1 MNAAKTA
8 LGTALVAGLFSSCSS
23 YKSLSA
29 PPAMDAAGL
38 VRDGKAGGTDTSSVA
53 DIHWRSYFADPKLQ
67 ALLAEG
73 LDSNLDLRTA
83 LVRIDQAEASLGAAR
98 AGQAP
103 AITAVA
109 GANRTQS
116 STGNHG
122 RDVLG
127 YTSQGASLGF
137 SATWELDLWGRLSS
151 ASKAKY
157 AALLGSREYA
167 NLVRTQVVANIAV
180 DYDKLLA
187 LDKEVAITEET
198 ITLLAKSAETMAAL
212 KQAGSQT
219 EAAVEETNATLYGTQ
234 LSLLSL
240 ESEVRQEENAICVLL
255 GRKPGPIDRSTLDQ
269 QDSTIGFLRNGVP
282 VAALSHRPD
291 VSQAEFAVEA
301 AYATTDAARAALYPT
316 LAITSGGAT
325 TTFVGFV
332 GAFGNFFS
340 LANLMAS
347 LTASITQPVFDRG
360 ALNANVEIAKGAQK
374 ESLLAFRQS
383 VLAAGEEVSDI
394 LYGYGQSLRK
404 DEFRQKQ
411 IGSLEKAVE
420 ATDLLLTAGQVNYL
434 EVLTAQQGLL
444 AARLSQVDDRLER
457 LTYAVDLYK
466 ALGGGVR

>member
-8 LGTALVAGLFSSCSS
+8 LGSALVAGLLFSCSS

-38 VRDGKAGGTDTSSVA
+38 VRDGKDSGTDTASVA
-53 DIHWRSYFADPKLQ
+53 NIPWRSYFADPKLQ
-67 ALLAEG
+67 VLLAEG
-73 LDSNLDLRTA
+73 LDSNSDLRTA
-83 LVRIDQAEASLGAAR
+83 IVRIDQAEASLGAAR

-109 GANRTQS
+109 GANRTQT

-127 YTSQGASLGF
+127 YPSQGATLGF

-167 NLVRTQVVANIAV
+167 NLVRTQVVADIAS

-187 LDKEVAITEET
+187 LDKEVEVTEQT
-198 ITLLAKSAETMAAL
+198 IALLTKSSQTMAAL

-234 LSLLSL
+234 LSLLTL

-255 GRKPGPIDRSTLDQ
+255 GRKPGPVDRSTLDQ
-269 QDSTIGFLRNGVP
+269 QVLPAGFGTGVP
-282 VAALSHRPD
+282 VEALSHRPD
-291 VSQAEFAVEA
+291 VRQAQLAVEA

-316 LAITSGGAT
+316 LAITSGGASS
-325 TTFVGFV
+325 TFVGFV
-332 GAFGNFFS
+332 GAFGDFFS

-347 LTASITQPVFDRG
+347 LTASLTEPVFDRG
-360 ALNANVEIAKGAQK
+360 ALDANVEIAKGAQK
-374 ESLLAFRQS
+374 ESLLAFRQT

-411 IGSLEKAVE
+411 IASLEKAVD
-420 ATDLLLTAGQVNYL
+420 ATDQLMSAGQVNYL

-444 AARLSQVDDRLER
+444 AARLSQATDRLER

>member
-1 MNAAKTA
+1 MNATKTA
-8 LGTALVAGLFSSCSS
+8 PCVALVAGLLSSCSS

-29 PPAMDAAGL
+29 PPPMDAAGL
-38 VRDGKAGGTDTSSVA
+38 VRDGKDGGTDTSSVA
-53 DIHWRSYFADPKLQ
+53 DIPWRSYFADPKLR

-73 LDSNLDLRTA
+73 LDSNSDLRTA

-103 AITAVA
+103 AVTAVA
-109 GANRTQS
+109 GANRTQTS
-116 STGNHG
+116 AGNRG

-127 YTSQGASLGF
+127 YTTQGASLGF
-137 SATWELDLWGRLSS
+137 SATWEFDLWGRLSS

-167 NLVRTQVVANIAV
+167 NLVRTQVVANIAS

-187 LDKEVAITEET
+187 LDKEVEVTEET
-198 ITLLAKSAETMAAL
+198 IALLAKSAQTMAAL

-219 EAAVEETNATLYGTQ
+219 EAAVEQTNATLYGTR

-240 ESEVRQEENAICVLL
+240 EQQVRQEENAICALL
-255 GRKPGPIDRSTLDQ
+255 GRKPGPIERSTLEEQ
-269 QDSTIGFLRNGVP
+269 APPAGFTTGVP

-291 VSQAEFAVEA
+291 VRQAELGVEA

-316 LAITSGGAT
+316 LAITSGGASN
-325 TTFVGFV
+325 TFVGFV
-332 GAFGNFFS
+332 GGFGNFFS

-347 LTASITQPVFDRG
+347 LTASFTQPVFDRG
-360 ALNANVEIAKGAQK
+360 ALKADVEIAEGARK
-374 ESLLAFRQS
+374 ESLLAFRQT

-411 IGSLEKAVE
+411 IGSLERAVH
-420 ATDLLLTAGQVNYL
+420 ATDLLLTAGEVNYI

-457 LTYAVDLYK
+457 LTYVVDLYK